1 LRTPAEKEGTPMRD
15 LYLGLAQAGC
25 LLFGE
30 FKLKSGLLSP
40 VYVDFRRV
48 ISHPSLLAQIG
59 RALAERAREI
69 GCDRLAAIPYAG
81 LPLGVAASLAGGLP
95 LIYPRREVKQHGTA
109 RQIEGDYAVCERV
122 LVLDDLIT
130 DGGSKLEAIQP
141 LLEAGLVVT
150 DVLVVLD
157 REQGGAELLAQ
168 AGYTLHALG
177 TLSEA
182 LEVLV
187 EAGQVAPEM
196 RAQVAQ
202 FIAEHQFGRA

>member
-1 LRTPAEKEGTPMRD
+1 MED
-15 LYLGLAQAGC
+15 IYLQLFQAGC
-25 LLFGE
+25 LMFGE
-30 FKLKSGLLSP
+30 FKLKSGLISP

-48 ISHPSLLAQIG
+48 ISHPPLL
-59 RALAERAREI
+59 RALGEALARQAQAL

-81 LPLGVAASLAGGLP
+81 LPLGVAAGLAGDLP
-95 LIYPRREVKQHGTA
+95 LIYPRREVKEHGTA
-109 RQIEGDYAVCERV
+109 RLIEGEYAAGETV
-122 LVLDDLIT
+122 LVIDDLIT

-141 LLEAGLVVT
+141 LVEAGLTVR

-157 REQGGAELLAQ
+157 REQGGRKVLAQ

-187 EAGQVAPEM
+187 GLGKVTAEM
-196 RAQVAQ
+196 RAQVAE
-202 FIAEHQFGRA
+202 FIAAHQFA